1 MTTAREELAE
11 IKRHARE
18 AFLNGEVDKDT
29 CLEIVVQAEL
39 DAILAEK
46 QEQQRGHSC
55 VTCRL

>member
-11 IKRHARE
+11 IKRHASE
-18 AFLNGEVDKDT
+18 AFLNGEIDKDT

-46 QEQQRGHSC
+46 QEQQRGH
-55 VTCRL
+55 

>member
-18 AFLNGEVDKDT
+18 AFLNGEIDKDT

-46 QEQQRGHSC
+46 QEQEGE
-55 VTCRL
+55 TNG